1 MEWLFPN
8 TDACPRLKR
17 LWKAHSA
24 AWESPIGEA
33 AWKRAW
39 AVQLADLDKA
49 LPEEHK
55 ASLKRAWGVVELL
68 DHTTS
73 RHAHGLPPLGAM
85 TPAHVDDVRA
95 IAAHVVSHMFTGAH
109 QTAHSAVAASHGGP
123 AGAPEAPGECLKLSV
138 GRLLADI
145 TASMESAASQRTP
158 LRVALYAAHDT
169 TVLPLLLALQQV
181 HAGNAVTPPP
191 TWPPYAAAL
200 AVELWAPS
208 PETAHA
214 EPHVSNGGSTDLSP
228 NQPLASRQPQQHY
241 VRVLYNGAVVPLPC
255 AEEQRGGACTL
266 AAFALMMDSL
276 RPKDF
281 HAECDVAGTHRGGI
295 QVGASL

>member
-1 MEWLFPN
+1 VEWLFPN

-17 LWKAHSA
+17 LWAAHSA

-39 AVQLADLDKA
+39 AVQLAGLDKA
-49 LPEEHK
+49 LPEEHRS
-55 ASLKRAWGVVELL
+55 SLKRAWGVVELL
-68 DHTTS
+68 DHSTS

-109 QTAHSAVAASHGGP
+109 QTPHSAVAASHGDT
-123 AGAPEAPGECLKLSV
+123 AGTPEAPGECLKLSV

-169 TVLPLLLALQQV
+169 TVLPLLLAVQQV
-181 HAGNAVTPPP
+181 HAGNAGTPPP

-200 AVELWAPS
+200 ALELWAPS
-208 PETAHA
+208 LETAHA
-214 EPHVSNGGSTDLSP
+214 EPHVSSNGGSDPSP
-228 NQPLASRQPQQHY
+228 NQPLAPRQPQQHY

-255 AEEQRGGACTL
+255 AEERRGGACTL
-266 AAFALMMDSL
+266 AAFARSMDSL
-276 RPKDF
+276 KPADF
-281 HAECDVAGTHRGGI
+281 HAECQVVGTHRGG
-295 QVGASL
+295 ASP